1 MKNFLKY
8 TLATIVGILLSSI
21 IGFFIF
27 MGIISAVIS
36 SKENKEVK
44 VKTNSVLK
52 INLQNGIAERQSKN
66 PFNNL
71 SLTSLKSNN
80 KLGLVDIINSIKKAE
95 TDKNIKGI
103 YLNLTSI
110 PAGIASVEEIRNAL
124 IEFKK
129 SKKFIISYSDLYSL
143 KSYYLAS
150 VANKIYLNPEGL
162 IDFKGLNAEIMFYK
176 GALEKL
182 GIEPQIIRHGKFKSA
197 VEPFI
202 LDKMSDANREQTI
215 TYMGSIWNHILK
227 GISTERN
234 ISVDNLNL
242 YADSLKIDNAKMAV
256 KYNFIDDTKYKDQ
269 VIDELKKL
277 TGIKNKDNQNYISIS
292 DYINNM
298 DNKKFKELEKLKNLK
313 KDKIAVI
320 YATGQIN
327 IGKGDEQNI
336 GSDDLSSAIRKARLD
351 STVKA
356 IVLRVNSPGGSALAS
371 EVIWREMY
379 LAKKVKPVIVSMG
392 DVAAS
397 GGYYISCPADKIFA
411 SPVTITGSIGVFGI
425 LWNGQKLLNDKLGI
439 TIDNVQTN
447 ANAGLGSIYRP
458 LTGYERKTIQKG
470 VEDIYDS
477 FLTHVAEGRNHTKAE
492 IDSIGQGRVWSG
504 INAKKIGLVDEFGGL
519 TAAID
524 EAKKQANLKD
534 YAILEL
540 PKQKDIF
547 EELLKDFTGQIKISI
562 LKESLGV
569 DYKYYNNI
577 KKATEIKGIQARL
590 PYDIEFY

>member
-1 MKNFLKY
+1 MKSFLKY
-8 TLATIVGILLSSI
+8 TFATIVGIILSTI

-27 MGIISAVIS
+27 MGVISAIVTS
-36 SKENKEVK
+36 GENKDVK

-52 INLQNGIAERQSKN
+52 IDFKNGIIDRKSKN
-66 PFNNL
+66 PFNNFNF
-71 SLTSLKSNN
+71 TNIAANN
-80 KLGLVDIINSIKKAE
+80 KLGLIDIINSIKKAK

-103 YLNLTSI
+103 YLNLSAI

-124 IEFKK
+124 LDFKD

-143 KSYYLAS
+143 KSYYLS
-150 VANKIYLNPEGL
+150 TVADKIYLNPQGL

-182 GIEPQIIRHGKFKSA
+182 GIEPQVIRHGKFKSA

-202 LDKMSDANREQTI
+202 LDKMSDANRKQTL
-215 TYMGSIWNHILK
+215 TYMNSIWDYLLK
-227 GISTERN
+227 GISKERKIPVDSLN
-234 ISVDNLNL
+234 KYADNLT
-242 YADSLKIDNAKMAV
+242 IDNAKMAV
-256 KYNFIDDTKYKDQ
+256 KYKFIDDVKYKDQ
-269 VIDELKKL
+269 IIAKLKEL
-277 TGIKNKDNQNYISIS
+277 TGTKPKDNQNYILIK
-292 DYINNM
+292 DYIKNINNG
-298 DNKKFKELEKLKNLK
+298 KIKELEKLKNLK

-320 YATGQIN
+320 YATGE
-327 IGKGDEQNI
+327 IGMGQGDEQKI
-336 GSDDLSSAIRKARLD
+336 GSDGLSAAIREARLD
-351 STVKA
+351 TTVKA

-397 GGYYISCPADKIFA
+397 GGYYISCPANKIFA

-425 LWNGQKLLNDKLGI
+425 LWNTQKLLNDKLGI
-439 TIDNVQTN
+439 TVDNVTTN
-447 ANAGLGSIYRP
+447 TNSGLGSIYRP
-458 LTGYERKTIQKG
+458 LTGYERSVIKKG

-477 FLTHVAEGRNHTKAE
+477 FLTHVSEGRKQTKAQ

-504 INAKKIGLVDEFGGL
+504 INAKKIGLIDEFGGL
-519 TAAID
+519 TAAIE
-524 EAKKQANLKD
+524 EAKKQANIKD
-534 YAILEL
+534 YAILNL

-547 EELLKDFTGQIKISI
+547 DELLKDFSGQIKTSI
-562 LKESLGV
+562 LKKSLGV
-569 DYKYYNNI
+569 DYKYFNNI

-590 PYDIEFY
+590 PYSIEFY

>member
-1 MKNFLKY
+1 MKSFLKY
-8 TLATIVGILLSSI
+8 TFATIVGILLSSI

-27 MGIISAVIS
+27 MGIISAIIS
-36 SKENKEVK
+36 SGENKEVK
-44 VKTNSVLK
+44 VKQNSVLK
-52 INLQNGIAERQSKN
+52 INLQNGVAERQSKN
-66 PFNNL
+66 PLSNL
-71 SLTSLKSNN
+71 SFTNLKTDN
-80 KLGLVDIINSIKKAE
+80 KSGLIDIISNIKKAK
-95 TDKNIKGI
+95 TDDKIKGI

-110 PAGIASVEEIRNAL
+110 PAGVASIEEIRNAL
-124 IEFKK
+124 IDFKT

-150 VANKIYLNPEGL
+150 VADKIYLNPEGL

-182 GIEPQIIRHGKFKSA
+182 GIEPQVIRHGKFKSA

-202 LDKMSDANREQTI
+202 LDKMSDANREQTL
-215 TYMGSIWNHILK
+215 TYMGSIWNYLLK
-227 GISTERN
+227 GISKQRN
-234 ISVDNLNL
+234 ISVDNLNF
-242 YADSLKIDNAKMAV
+242 YADSLVIDNAKMAL
-256 KYNFIDDTKYKDQ
+256 KYNFIDGTKYKDQ
-269 VIDELKKL
+269 VIAELKEL
-277 TGIKNKDNQNYISIS
+277 TATKPDKKQNYISLS
-292 DYINNM
+292 DYISNNK
-298 DNKKFKELEKLKNLK
+298 NKFKELEELKNLK

-320 YATGQIN
+320 YATGQIDM
-327 IGKGDEQNI
+327 GQGDEQNI
-336 GSDDLSSAIRKARLD
+336 GSDGLSAAIRKARLD

-397 GGYYISCPADKIFA
+397 GGYYISCPANKIFA

-447 ANAGLGSIYRP
+447 TNAGLGSVYRP
-458 LTGYERKTIQKG
+458 LTGYERKVIQKG

-477 FLTHVAEGRNHTKAE
+477 FLIHVAEGRNHTKAE

-504 INAKKIGLVDEFGGL
+504 INAKEIGLIDEFGGL
-519 TAAID
+519 TDAIA
-524 EAKKQANLKD
+524 EAKKQANLKE
-534 YAILEL
+534 YTILDL
-540 PKQKDIF
+540 PKQKELF
-547 EELLKDFTGQIKISI
+547 EELLNNFSGQVKTSI
-562 LKESLGV
+562 LKETLGT

-590 PYDIEFY
+590 PYEIDFY